1 MSERIG
7 EADHLSENSFER
19 ERAKGMI
26 EICAQFL
33 NQDDVEFMAELDE
46 EEKIAY
52 LYGRLLDMGEDPDEI
67 LEQFGITERKEA

>member
-1 MSERIG
+1 MSEHMR

-19 ERAKGMI
+19 ERGKGMI

-46 EEKIAY
+46 EGKIAY

-67 LEQFGITERKEA
+67 LERFGVTESEEK